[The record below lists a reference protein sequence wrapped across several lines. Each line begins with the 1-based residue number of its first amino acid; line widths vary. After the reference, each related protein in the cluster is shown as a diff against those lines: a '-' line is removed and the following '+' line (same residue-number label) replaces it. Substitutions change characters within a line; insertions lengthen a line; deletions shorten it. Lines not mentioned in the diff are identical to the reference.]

1 MIKTFE
7 QPQISTNFH
16 KKEAPE
22 APETPE
28 TPETLNMLKASNI
41 LSMNSLQK

>member
-16 KKEAPE
+16 KKET
-22 APETPE
+22 PETPE